1 MVGERGPEMFVPKV
15 SGTIVTTSALE
26 RYTRANNNGAA
37 AAAAPSNNIVVTV
50 NNPVPAAAEDSIT
63 RRMKVLANS
72 GLFG

>member
-1 MVGERGPEMFVPKV
+1 MFIPKV
-15 SGTIVTTSALE
+15 SGTIVTTSALD
-26 RYTRANNNGAA
+26 RYTRTKQTPLSRQEE
-37 AAAAPSNNIVVTV
+37 APSKTIVVTV